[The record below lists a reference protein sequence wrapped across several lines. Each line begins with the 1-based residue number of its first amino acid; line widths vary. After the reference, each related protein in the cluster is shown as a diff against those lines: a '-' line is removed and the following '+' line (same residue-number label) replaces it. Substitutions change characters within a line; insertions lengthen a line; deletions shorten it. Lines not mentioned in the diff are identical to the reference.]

1 LTIQAE
7 KLRKENTSQS
17 DLVTS
22 TRNLITTLIKN
33 TSEERLEWHSTHQS
47 QKIEDEV
54 QTPDITRAIQHSSG
68 DFDLVHALTNTMNNE
83 LTLFKLE
90 HTKRE
95 TSLLRENEELKD
107 RIDFLEREKNRLSAD
122 LVSLEHAQYEN
133 LPLDQDPSSMDAQ
146 QVKKVIG
153 IVSLTQKETT
163 SSTRRTRST

>member
-1 LTIQAE
+1 
-7 KLRKENTSQS
+7 
-17 DLVTS
+17 
-22 TRNLITTLIKN
+22 
-33 TSEERLEWHSTHQS
+33 
-47 QKIEDEV
+47 
-54 QTPDITRAIQHSSG
+54 
-68 DFDLVHALTNTMNNE
+68 VHALTNTMNNE